1 MRILKAVLTVLFK
14 LLLTVALA
22 LGAIA
27 AWFYY
32 QSTLVAESRDDP
44 LVVNDITTLNP
55 VRVGKVVRP
64 QSEQDIIDAI
74 LATDGPISIGG
85 GRYSMGGQS
94 AYPASLHFD
103 MRSFNRIL
111 ELDPK
116 HKRIRVES
124 GATWRD
130 VQQYID
136 PYNLSVRVMQDFN
149 NFTVGGSLSVNAH
162 GRFNEEGP
170 IIGSVRSLR
179 IVLADGKV
187 YEASRE
193 TNPALFYAAIGGY
206 GGIGVITEV
215 ELDLTDNIKLERE
228 VKRLQFY
235 EFPSEFLSQV
245 LDNDQVVLHQGIL
258 YPPNYEVI
266 LDVLWKKTDKPLTIP
281 DRLQK
286 PVERKWWSRPLVD
299 WLSTSD
305 LLKLLRRL
313 VVDPW
318 IYDDPEVVWR
328 NYETSADLMSKG
340 FATSINKT
348 LAMREYFIP
357 VDKFEIFVLKMR
369 DIFMRHKVP
378 ILSVTIR
385 FSRKDAESLLSW
397 AKTDVFSIIVIY
409 QQGKDEGSIEKV
421 KAWSGELVRAAIES
435 GGSYYLPFQIQH
447 SVEQFRQAYPRWA
460 EFMQLKKLA
469 DPDNRFT
476 NLLWAQNFPELKP
489 PPARWPEPKKS
500 GDEAGT
506 DEARAPSTRAEPQPA
521 TGAADG
527 GETGAPGDSAMK
539 ADPAEQVISREEP
552 ISEEGPRP

>member
-1 MRILKAVLTVLFK
+1 MGILKAVLVVLFK
-14 LLLTVALA
+14 LLLTVALL
-22 LGAIA
+22 LGGVT

-32 QSTLVAESRDDP
+32 QSTLIGESSDDP
-44 LVVNDITTLNP
+44 MVVNDITTLNP

-111 ELDPK
+111 ELDPER
-116 HKRIRVES
+116 KRIRVQS

-130 VQQYID
+130 IQQYID
-136 PYNLSVRVMQDFN
+136 PYNLSVRVMQDYN

-187 YEASRE
+187 YQASRE
-193 TNPALFYAAIGGY
+193 VNPVLFYAAIGGY
-206 GGIGVITEV
+206 GGIGVITEA

-228 VKRLQFY
+228 AKRLQFY

-245 LDNDQVVLHQGIL
+245 LDNDQVVLHEGVL

-266 LDVLWKKTDKPLTIP
+266 LDILWKKTDKPLTIP

-286 PVERKWWSRPLVD
+286 PAERKWWSRPLVD

-305 LLKLLRRL
+305 LLKLMRRL

-318 IYDDPEVVWR
+318 LYGESEVVWR

-340 FATSINKT
+340 FATSIRKT

-378 ILSVTIR
+378 VLSVSIR
-385 FSRKDAESLLSW
+385 FSRKDSESLLSW
-397 AKTDVFSIIVIY
+397 AKTDVFSLIVIY
-409 QQGKDEGSIEKV
+409 QQGKDEASIEKV
-421 KAWSGELVRAAIES
+421 RAWSGELVRAAIES

-447 SVEQFRQAYPRWA
+447 SLEQFRQAYPRWA
-460 EFMQLKKLA
+460 EFQRIKQLA
-469 DPDNRFT
+469 DPENRFT

-489 PPARWPEPKKS
+489 PAARWPQEKKTDATDRVAETKAPPADADLQPPAAAS
-500 GDEAGT
+500 G
-506 DEARAPSTRAEPQPA
+506 
-521 TGAADG
+521 G
-527 GETGAPGDSAMK
+527 GEGEKESRDTGQQPQSAAGQKDSATVSS
-539 ADPAEQVISREEP
+539 P
-552 ISEEGPRP
+552 

>member
-1 MRILKAVLTVLFK
+1 MGILKAVLTVLFK

-32 QSTLVAESRDDP
+32 QSTLVAESKDDP

-111 ELDPK
+111 ELDPE

-130 VQQYID
+130 IQQYID

-193 TNPALFYAAIGGY
+193 TNSALFYAAIGGY

-318 IYDDPEVVWR
+318 IYDEPEVVWR

-369 DIFMRHKVP
+369 DIFMQ
-378 ILSVTIR
+378 IDSSYLLSVAAVQGGEALASRLTNAEQQTALRLGNSVGNYAQSAALVAKYYSLDVELDENGNVATIGR
-385 FSRKDAESLLSW
+385 ERALADMLDLADQRAREAINMNGDDVPVMAVLAYETARLKRQGSPGDQIEALQNYW
-397 AKTDVFSIIVIY
+397 AATTLAHV
-409 QQGKDEGSIEKV
+409 
-421 KAWSGELVRAAIES
+421 
-435 GGSYYLPFQIQH
+435 
-447 SVEQFRQAYPRWA
+447 QAY
-460 EFMQLKKLA
+460 LNGLI
-469 DPDNRFT
+469 
-476 NLLWAQNFPELKP
+476 
-489 PPARWPEPKKS
+489 
-500 GDEAGT
+500 
-506 DEARAPSTRAEPQPA
+506 
-521 TGAADG
+521 
-527 GETGAPGDSAMK
+527 GE
-539 ADPAEQVISREEP
+539 
-552 ISEEGPRP
+552 

>member
-1 MRILKAVLTVLFK
+1 MGILKAVLVVLFK
-14 LLLTVALA
+14 LLLTVALL
-22 LGAIA
+22 LGGVT

-32 QSTLVAESRDDP
+32 QSTLIGESSDDP
-44 LVVNDITTLNP
+44 MVVNDITTLNP

-111 ELDPK
+111 ELDPER
-116 HKRIRVES
+116 KRIRVQS

-130 VQQYID
+130 IQQYID
-136 PYNLSVRVMQDFN
+136 PYNLSVRVMQDYN

-187 YEASRE
+187 YQASRE
-193 TNPALFYAAIGGY
+193 VNPVLFYAAIGGY
-206 GGIGVITEV
+206 GGIGVITEA

-228 VKRLQFY
+228 AKRLQFY

-245 LDNDQVVLHQGIL
+245 LDNDQVVLHEGVL

-266 LDVLWKKTDKPLTIP
+266 LDILWKKTDKPLTIP

-286 PVERKWWSRPLVD
+286 PAERKWWSRPLVD

-305 LLKLLRRL
+305 LLKLMRRL

-318 IYDDPEVVWR
+318 LYGESEVVWR

-340 FATSINKT
+340 FATSIRKT

-378 ILSVTIR
+378 VLSVSIR
-385 FSRKDAESLLSW
+385 FSRKDSESLLSW
-397 AKTDVFSIIVIY
+397 AKTDVFSLIVIY
-409 QQGKDEGSIEKV
+409 QQGKDEASIEKV
-421 KAWSGELVRAAIES
+421 RAWSGELVRAAIES

-447 SVEQFRQAYPRWA
+447 SLEQFRQAYPRWA
-460 EFMQLKKLA
+460 EFQRIKQLA
-469 DPDNRFT
+469 DPENRFT

-489 PPARWPEPKKS
+489 PLARWPQEKKTDATDRVAETKAPPADADLQPPAAAS
-500 GDEAGT
+500 G
-506 DEARAPSTRAEPQPA
+506 
-521 TGAADG
+521 G
-527 GETGAPGDSAMK
+527 GEGEKESRDTGQQPQSAAGQKDSATVSS
-539 ADPAEQVISREEP
+539 P
-552 ISEEGPRP
+552 

>member
-1 MRILKAVLTVLFK
+1 MGIIKAVLTVLFK
-14 LLLTVALA
+14 LLLTVALILGGIA
-22 LGAIA
+22 LY
-27 AWFYY
+27 FYF
-32 QSTLVAESRDDP
+32 QSLRVEEFKDDP
-44 LVVNDITTLNP
+44 MVVNDITTLNP
-55 VRVGKVVRP
+55 IRVGKVVRP
-64 QSEQDIIDAI
+64 HSEQDIIDAI
-74 LATDGPISIGG
+74 SATDGPISIGG
-85 GRYSMGGQS
+85 GRYSMGGQT

-111 ELDPK
+111 ELDTDN
-116 HKRIRVES
+116 KRIRVQS
-124 GATWRD
+124 GVTWR
-130 VQQYID
+130 QIQKYID
-136 PYNLSVRVMQDFN
+136 PHDLSIRVMQDFN

-162 GRFNEEGP
+162 GRYNEEGP
-170 IIGSVRSLR
+170 IIGTVRSIR
-179 IVLADGKV
+179 IILADGKV

-215 ELDLTDNIKLERE
+215 ELDLADNIKLERE
-228 VKRLQFY
+228 VRQLQFY
-235 EFPSEFLSQV
+235 EFPAEFLSQV
-245 LDNDQVVLHQGIL
+245 LDNDEVVLHQGIL

-266 LDVLWKKTDKPLTIP
+266 LDVLWKKTDKPLTVP

-286 PVERKWWSRPLVD
+286 PVQRQWWSRPLVD

-318 IYDDPEVVWR
+318 LYNEPQVVWR

-369 DIFMRHKVP
+369 DVFMRHKVP

-385 FSRKDAESLLSW
+385 FSRKDSESMLAW
-397 AKTDVFSIIVIY
+397 AKTDVFSLIVIY
-409 QQGKDEGSIEKV
+409 QQGRDEASLDKV
-421 KAWSGELVRAAIES
+421 RRWSQELVRAAIEA

-460 EFMQLKKLA
+460 EFQQLKQLA
-469 DPDNRFT
+469 DPENRFT
-476 NLLWAQNFPELKP
+476 NMLWSQNFPDLKP
-489 PPARWPEPKKS
+489 PPARWPEPK
-500 GDEAGT
+500 
-506 DEARAPSTRAEPQPA
+506 
-521 TGAADG
+521 
-527 GETGAPGDSAMK
+527 ETGAK
-539 ADPAEQVISREEP
+539 AEAEQQAVPPAEGTVEGSKSVASDSPESADASPSATGPETGATEP
-552 ISEEGPRP
+552 GEQP

>member
-1 MRILKAVLTVLFK
+1 MGIIKAVLTVLFK
-14 LLLTVALA
+14 LLLTVALILGGIA
-22 LGAIA
+22 LY
-27 AWFYY
+27 FYF
-32 QSTLVAESRDDP
+32 QSFQVEEREDDP
-44 LVVNDITTLNP
+44 MVVNDITTLNP
-55 VRVGKVVRP
+55 IRVGKVVRP
-64 QSEQDIIDAI
+64 HSEQDIIDAI
-74 LATDGPISIGG
+74 RSTDGPISIGG
-85 GRYSMGGQS
+85 GRYSMGGQT

-111 ELDPK
+111 ELDADN
-116 HKRIRVES
+116 KRIRVQS
-124 GATWRD
+124 GATWR
-130 VQQYID
+130 QIQEYID
-136 PYNLSVRVMQDFN
+136 PHDLSIRVMQDFN

-170 IIGSVRSLR
+170 IIGTVRSIR
-179 IVLADGKV
+179 IILADGKV

-235 EFPSEFLSQV
+235 EFPAEFLSQV

-266 LDVLWKKTDKPLTIP
+266 LDVLWKKTDKPLTVP

-286 PVERKWWSRPLVD
+286 PVERQWWSRPLVD

-318 IYDDPEVVWR
+318 LYDEPQVVWR

-340 FATSINKT
+340 FATSIDKT

-369 DIFMRHKVP
+369 DVFMRHKVP

-385 FSRKDAESLLSW
+385 FSRKDSESLLAW
-397 AKTDVFSIIVIY
+397 AKTDVFSLIVIY
-409 QQGKDEGSIEKV
+409 QQGRDEASLDKV
-421 KAWSGELVRAAIES
+421 HRWSQELVRAAIEA

-460 EFMQLKKLA
+460 EFQQLKQLA
-469 DPDNRFT
+469 DPENRFT
-476 NLLWAQNFPELKP
+476 NMLWSQNFPDLKP
-489 PPARWPEPKKS
+489 PPARWPDPKQTEAEAEAEQQAVPPAEDTVVGSKS
-500 GDEAGT
+500 VASDSPESA
-506 DEARAPSTRAEPQPA
+506 DASPSA
-521 TGAADG
+521 TGP
-527 GETGAPGDSAMK
+527 ETGATEPG
-539 ADPAEQVISREEP
+539 EQP
-552 ISEEGPRP
+552 

>member
-1 MRILKAVLTVLFK
+1 MGIIKAVLTVLFK
-14 LLLTVALA
+14 LLLTVALILGGIA
-22 LGAIA
+22 LY
-27 AWFYY
+27 FYF
-32 QSTLVAESRDDP
+32 QSFQVEEREDDP
-44 LVVNDITTLNP
+44 MVVNDITTLNP
-55 VRVGKVVRP
+55 IRVGKVVRP
-64 QSEQDIIDAI
+64 HSEQDIIDAI
-74 LATDGPISIGG
+74 RSTDGPISIGG
-85 GRYSMGGQS
+85 GRYSMGGQT

-111 ELDPK
+111 ELDTDN
-116 HKRIRVES
+116 KRIRVQS
-124 GATWRD
+124 GATWR
-130 VQQYID
+130 QIQEYID
-136 PYNLSVRVMQDFN
+136 PHDLSIRVMQDFN

-170 IIGSVRSLR
+170 IIGTVRSIR
-179 IVLADGKV
+179 IILADGKV

-235 EFPSEFLSQV
+235 EFPAEFLSQV

-266 LDVLWKKTDKPLTIP
+266 LDVLWKKTDKPLTVP

-286 PVERKWWSRPLVD
+286 PVERQWWSRPLVD

-318 IYDDPEVVWR
+318 LYDEPQVVWR

-340 FATSINKT
+340 FATSIDKT

-369 DIFMRHKVP
+369 DVFMRHKVP

-385 FSRKDAESLLSW
+385 FSRKDSESLLAW
-397 AKTDVFSIIVIY
+397 AKTDVFSLIVIY
-409 QQGKDEGSIEKV
+409 QQGRDEASLDKV
-421 KAWSGELVRAAIES
+421 HRWSQELVRAAIEA

-460 EFMQLKKLA
+460 EFQQLKQLA
-469 DPDNRFT
+469 DPENRFT
-476 NLLWAQNFPELKP
+476 NMLWSQNFPDLKP
-489 PPARWPEPKKS
+489 PPARWPDPKQTEAEAEAEQQAVPPAEDTVVGSKS
-500 GDEAGT
+500 VASDSPESA
-506 DEARAPSTRAEPQPA
+506 DASPSA
-521 TGAADG
+521 TGP
-527 GETGAPGDSAMK
+527 ETGATEPG
-539 ADPAEQVISREEP
+539 EQP
-552 ISEEGPRP
+552 